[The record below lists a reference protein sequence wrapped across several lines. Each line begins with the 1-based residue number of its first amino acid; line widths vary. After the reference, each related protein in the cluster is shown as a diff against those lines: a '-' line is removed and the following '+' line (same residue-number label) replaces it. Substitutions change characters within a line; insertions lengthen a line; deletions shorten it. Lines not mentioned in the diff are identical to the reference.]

1 MRYSDITNQNL
12 DEAMLDGS
20 HAYLYHAT
28 NLLLA
33 VEIIKSNIIKAGGW
47 ESRGTHDPKD
57 YGNRHKF
64 VSMTRNLNFAKSWR
78 TGDVVF
84 VIDQNKLR
92 SRFKVTPFDYFDY
105 SIKGGVGFETDSK
118 NLRSEAEEYVTKDIY
133 PLDKYLVKI
142 LVKHSAEQRLLDI
155 IEDSSILVP
164 INPDRP
170 RTLDNMKKLRRY
182 NGPDDPKLADEMPGW
197 LDRDVV
203 LKHPLVQFI

>member
-1 MRYSDITNQNL
+1 
-12 DEAMLDGS
+12 MLDGS

-33 VEIIKSNIIKAGGW
+33 VEIIKSNRLKAGGW
-47 ESRGTHDPKD
+47 ESRGSHDPKD
-57 YGNRHKF
+57 YNNRHKF
-64 VSMTRNLNFAKSWR
+64 VSLTRDLNFAKSWR

-92 SRFKVTPFDYFDY
+92 NSYKVTPFDYFDY
-105 SIKGGVGFETDSK
+105 SIKGGIGFESDTK

-142 LVKHSAEQRLLDI
+142 LVKRGAEQRLIDV

-164 INPDRP
+164 IKPEGP
-170 RTLDNMKKLRRY
+170 RTLDNMRKLRRY
-182 NGPDDPKLADEMPGW
+182 KGLDDPKLAEEMPGW
-197 LDRDVV
+197 LDRNLI
-203 LKHPLVQFI
+203 LKHPLAQYI